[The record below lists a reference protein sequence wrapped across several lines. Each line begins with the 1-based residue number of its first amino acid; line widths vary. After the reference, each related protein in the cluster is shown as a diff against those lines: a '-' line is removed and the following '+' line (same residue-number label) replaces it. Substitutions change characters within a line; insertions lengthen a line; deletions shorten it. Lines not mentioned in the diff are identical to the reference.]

1 MSSFNKKSTA
11 EQVSEGIDLS
21 GKIAIVTGCNTGIG
35 WETARVLALRGA
47 HVVMACRNQE
57 AAGDARGRIIASGID
72 GERLELAELDLG
84 SQASIRSFAQSFC
97 DSGRPLHILV
107 NNAGVMIPMRRT
119 TTDGFEHHFGI
130 NHLGHF
136 LLSNL
141 LIEPLRAAGAA
152 RVVCV
157 SSSAMQFASL
167 DKEFKDLNWDE
178 SKWSGIKS
186 YGNSKLM
193 NDMFAIEFNRR
204 HQGEGIVAN
213 ALHPGIIAST
223 DLARDQPW
231 YMNIVGLLVIPV
243 AKDIPRGAATSV
255 MVATR
260 PEYAD
265 RGGLYFADCVE
276 WKHMPL
282 ARDPDACELL
292 WKRSEELTQLA

>member
-1 MSSFNKKSTA
+1 MSPFNKHSSA
-11 EQVSEGIDLS
+11 EDVSEGIDLS
-21 GKIAIVTGCNTGIG
+21 GKTAIVTGCNTGIG

-57 AAGDARGRIIASGID
+57 TASAARERIIASGID
-72 GERLELAELDLG
+72 GDRLELGDLDL
-84 SQASIRSFAQSFC
+84 ASLASVRSFAKSFC

-119 TTDGFEHHFGI
+119 TADGFEHHFGI

-141 LIEPLRAAGAA
+141 LRGPLRAAAGA

-167 DKEFKDLNWDE
+167 TKNFEDLNWE
-178 SKWSGIKS
+178 ENKWSGVKA

-193 NDMFAIEFNRR
+193 NDMFAMELTRR
-204 HQGEGIVAN
+204 FQGDGIVAN
-213 ALHPGIIAST
+213 ALHPGIIVNT
-223 DLARDQPW
+223 ELARDQPW
-231 YMNIVGLLVIPV
+231 YMLLIGVFVLPVSKKIPQ
-243 AKDIPRGAATSV
+243 GAATSV

-260 PEYAD
+260 PEYED

-282 ARDPDACELL
+282 ARDPEACSEL
-292 WKRSEELTQLA
+292 WKRSEALTGLA